1 MLKKQHEKDE
11 GMDKL
16 SRKQKSK
23 IRSKAMVSS
32 FKKKA
37 LHRHFCMCCYTA
49 EGLMYSD

>member
-32 FKKKA
+32 FKKK
-37 LHRHFCMCCYTA
+37 RCIGIFVCVVIQRR
-49 EGLMYSD
+49 D